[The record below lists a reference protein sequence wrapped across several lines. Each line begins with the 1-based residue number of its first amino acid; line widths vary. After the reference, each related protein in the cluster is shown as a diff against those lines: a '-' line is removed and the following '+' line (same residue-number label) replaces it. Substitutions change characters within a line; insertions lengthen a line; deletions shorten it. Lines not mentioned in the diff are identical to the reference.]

1 MAVQSNVNDV
11 KSLKNLEQ
19 SILTSLQN
27 LKQYMQG
34 SLSNNMLKTMS
45 PQERDDKLKEI
56 KKIALDLQGG
66 IMLLNIY
73 KSQINPSSAK
83 DSTEAQQ
90 LSQMGTA
97 LDKSIQD
104 MTSET
109 NQLISNIQNTF
120 QKIQT
125 LENELNSTSDDLVL
139 KMERQRQQERDIQN
153 KRKLL
158 SSRERMLQL
167 SIEKNVYKRK
177 VIYTYIAIV
186 CLILLLLF
194 SAYFYYSKKGSMGS
208 RPN

>member
-139 KMERQRQQERDIQN
+139 KMERQRPVPKPDANGHCRAPT
-153 KRKLL
+153 
-158 SSRERMLQL
+158 SRNSPPPQCREPSTEL
-167 SIEKNVYKRK
+167 Y
-177 VIYTYIAIV
+177 
-186 CLILLLLF
+186 
-194 SAYFYYSKKGSMGS
+194 
-208 RPN
+208 